1 MIFKTGENM
10 IQEQILENENNTNV
24 TRGTEAVV
32 AEEYPPNDTMERSE
46 GESRRA
52 IQLSDHFT
60 TGKLLRYTLPSMIM
74 MVFTSIY
81 GVVDGYFV
89 SNFAGK
95 VQFTA
100 VNFIM
105 PFLMILGCVGF
116 MFGTGGSALI
126 ALTMGQG
133 KKKRAEEQFSMIIY
147 ASIVLGI
154 IISLIGQLILP
165 SVARFLGGSGEML
178 QYAIRY
184 ARIIL
189 LAIPAYVLQYEFQC
203 LFSTAEKPKLGLYVT
218 VAAGCT
224 NMVLD
229 WLFVAVFHWSVE
241 GAAAATALSQA
252 VGGILPLI
260 YFVLPNSSTLRL
272 GRARFSGHDLAKV
285 CGNGSSELMS
295 NIAMSLVSML
305 YNTQLLRYIGQDG
318 IAAYGV
324 LMYVN
329 LIFLA
334 VFIGFSVGTA
344 PVISFHYGA
353 QHHDELHG
361 ILTKSF
367 RIIAVFAA
375 CMYFAAE
382 GLSDPLARLYVGY
395 DERLLALTKRAF
407 FYFAFSFLFAGFSIF
422 SSSLFT
428 ALNNGAISAAISF
441 LRALVFQ
448 VLAVLMLPIVLGTDG
463 IWLSIVVAEVAA
475 LIVSAVFLLRNRT
488 RYGY

>member
-1 MIFKTGENM
+1 M

-74 MVFTSIY
+74 MVFTSI
-81 GVVDGYFV
+81 
-89 SNFAGK
+89 
-95 VQFTA
+95 
-100 VNFIM
+100 
-105 PFLMILGCVGF
+105 
-116 MFGTGGSALI
+116 
-126 ALTMGQG
+126 
-133 KKKRAEEQFSMIIY
+133 
-147 ASIVLGI
+147 
-154 IISLIGQLILP
+154 
-165 SVARFLGGSGEML
+165 
-178 QYAIRY
+178 
-184 ARIIL
+184 
-189 LAIPAYVLQYEFQC
+189 
-203 LFSTAEKPKLGLYVT
+203 
-218 VAAGCT
+218 
-224 NMVLD
+224 
-229 WLFVAVFHWSVE
+229 
-241 GAAAATALSQA
+241 
-252 VGGILPLI
+252 
-260 YFVLPNSSTLRL
+260 
-272 GRARFSGHDLAKV
+272 
-285 CGNGSSELMS
+285 
-295 NIAMSLVSML
+295 
-305 YNTQLLRYIGQDG
+305 
-318 IAAYGV
+318 YGV

>member
-81 GVVDGYFV
+81 GVIDG
-89 SNFAGK
+89 
-95 VQFTA
+95 
-100 VNFIM
+100 
-105 PFLMILGCVGF
+105 
-116 MFGTGGSALI
+116 
-126 ALTMGQG
+126 
-133 KKKRAEEQFSMIIY
+133 
-147 ASIVLGI
+147 
-154 IISLIGQLILP
+154 
-165 SVARFLGGSGEML
+165 
-178 QYAIRY
+178 
-184 ARIIL
+184 
-189 LAIPAYVLQYEFQC
+189 
-203 LFSTAEKPKLGLYVT
+203 
-218 VAAGCT
+218 
-224 NMVLD
+224 
-229 WLFVAVFHWSVE
+229 
-241 GAAAATALSQA
+241 
-252 VGGILPLI
+252 